1 MKQQT
6 GFTLI
11 ELIMV
16 IVILGILAATALPRF
31 TDLQKDARIA
41 KMHGLAGSI
50 RSAAALAHAQWLVN
64 GSPTTPAGSVSVL
77 MEGST
82 VPINFGYPDV
92 GGDAYTNA
100 ATTGAS
106 SGIYLALGGA
116 AGLPDYI
123 ITTPAATATVLSFT
137 PDADHAAC
145 IVSYTEPTAANL
157 PPTVTTSALNST
169 NC

>member
-1 MKQQT
+1 MKKQA

-31 TDLQKDARIA
+31 ANLGTDARIA
-41 KMHGLAGSI
+41 KMNGLAGALK
-50 RSAAALAHAQWLVN
+50 SAAALAHAQWLAN
-64 GSPTTPAGSVSVL
+64 GSPTTPAGAVSVS

-92 GGDAYTNA
+92 GGDAYTNTA
-100 ATTGAS
+100 IVGAN

-116 AGLPDYI
+116 AGLPDYV
-123 ITTPAATATVLSFT
+123 ITAPAATAVTLSFT
-137 PDADHAAC
+137 PDATHAAC
-145 IVSYTEPTAANL
+145 VVSYTEPTGANL
-157 PPTVTTSALNST
+157 PPTVTTTALTVN